1 MRIKFYSQ
9 EKLKKELL
17 EIIGQ
22 YLDLDKNKIFFFGSR
37 VAGKKDERAD
47 IDLGIEGPSPISLE
61 VMAQIKEK
69 IENLPTLYSIDM
81 VDFQRTEKDFQKV
94 AKKNIELINP

>member
-1 MRIKFYSQ
+1 
-9 EKLKKELL
+9 
-17 EIIGQ
+17 
-22 YLDLDKNKIFFFGSR
+22 
-37 VAGKKDERAD
+37 
-47 IDLGIEGPSPISLE
+47 
-61 VMAQIKEK
+61 MAQIKEK